1 LVQGLKLAADIETVV
16 VGGGVVGLAI
26 ARALTLA
33 GQEVLLIERHGRL
46 GTETSSRNSEVI
58 HAGIYY
64 APGSL
69 RARLC
74 VAGKEMLYRF
84 CAENGLAHQ
93 RYGKLLVATQEA
105 EVPAL
110 EAIADK
116 AAKNGVGDLQRLSGA
131 GARALEPEVACVA
144 AYLSPSTGVIDS
156 HGLMQALDGHLTAQ
170 GGNVVLNTAVTGITA
185 GPDWFTLQTQSGGE
199 EGSLTAR
206 NLVLAAGLSAT
217 IVGRML
223 SYRAGYAVPETYPAR
238 GHYFALSGKAPFRHL
253 VYPMPTGAWLGVHL
267 TLDVAG
273 RARFGPD
280 IEWRDSVDYSFDE
293 ANGSRLANFESEIR
307 RYWPGLPTG
316 ALHPDSVGVRPKIY
330 RAGEPIADFA
340 IHGPSDHGIDRL
352 VALYGMESPGLTSSL
367 AIGDLVA
374 ELLGAAAD

>member
-1 LVQGLKLAADIETVV
+1 MTPDIETVV

-33 GQEVLLIERHGRL
+33 GQEVLLIERHNRV

-64 APGSL
+64 SPGSL

-84 CAENGLAHQ
+84 CAENGVAHK
-93 RYGKLLVATQEA
+93 RYGKLIVATHDA
-105 EVPAL
+105 ELPAL
-110 EAIADK
+110 EAIAGN
-116 AAKNGVGDLQRLSGA
+116 AAKNGVGDLQRLTA
-131 GARALEPEVACVA
+131 EEARTLESEVACVA

-156 HGLMQALDGHLTAQ
+156 HGLMQALDGHITAC
-170 GGNVVLNTAVTGITA
+170 GGNVVLNTAVMGITA
-185 GPDWFTLQTQSGGE
+185 STECFTLQTQSGGE
-199 EGSLTAR
+199 AGSLTAR
-206 NLVLAAGLSAT
+206 NVVLAVGLNAT
-217 IVGRML
+217 VIGRML

-238 GHYFALSGKAPFRHL
+238 GHYFALSGKTPFQHL

-267 TLDVAG
+267 TLNVAG

-293 ANGSRLANFESEIR
+293 ANGTRLANFESEIR
-307 RYWPGLPTG
+307 RYWPGLPVG

-340 IHGPSDHGIDRL
+340 IHGPRHHGVDRL

-367 AIGDLVA
+367 AIGDFVA
-374 ELLGAAAD
+374 EQLGATVD